1 VSRAGSLI
9 GATRMTPELESAAP
23 AETTEAASSLGVSM
37 QAEGLEVRVIEATA
51 ETPDLITRATA
62 GDRQAFAELY
72 RQYMPTVYK
81 FLYYRMGN
89 NKAVAEDMTAEVFLR
104 ALRKITD
111 FNWTGADFGSW
122 LLRIARNL
130 VLDNAKSSR
139 ARLEILNDEMPEDSA
154 GEDRST
160 ESAVMENLDNQHIYT
175 AIKQLSPDQRDV
187 ITMRFIQGMDVSA
200 VADAMGKKEGTV
212 RTLQFR
218 GLKALQK
225 LLVKDGF
232 NAPDMSSIRPGGVR
246 LSENGRGGGRTE
258 SEAARFGVAEG
269 ER

>member
-1 VSRAGSLI
+1 
-9 GATRMTPELESAAP
+9 MTPELESASP
-23 AETTEAASSLGVSM
+23 AETTSEGSSLRVGVPS
-37 QAEGLEVRVIEATA
+37 EGLEVSLTEESPAI
-51 ETPDLITRATA
+51 PDLIARATT
-62 GDRQAFAELY
+62 GDRQAFAALY
-72 RQYMPTVYK
+72 REYMPTVYK
-81 FLYYRMGN
+81 FLYYRMGS

-104 ALRKITD
+104 ALRKVGD

-160 ESAVMENLDNQHIYT
+160 ESAVLENLDNQRIYK
-175 AIKQLSPDQRDV
+175 AITQLSPDQRDV

-200 VADAMGKKEGTV
+200 VAEAMGKKEGTV

-225 LLVKDGF
+225 LLVKGGF
-232 NAPDMSSIRPGGVR
+232 LLEEAGVIRPGGVR

-269 ER
+269 DR

>member
-1 VSRAGSLI
+1 
-9 GATRMTPELESAAP
+9 MTPELESAAP
-23 AETTEAASSLGVSM
+23 AETMETTSSLAVSM
-37 QAEGLEVRVIEATA
+37 PSQGVEVRVTEESP
-51 ETPDLITRATA
+51 ETPDLIARATA
-62 GDRQAFAELY
+62 GDRQAFAALY

-104 ALRKITD
+104 ALRKVTD

-139 ARLEILNDEMPEDSA
+139 ARLEMLNDEIPEDSC

-160 ESAVMENLDNQHIYT
+160 ESAVMENLDNQHIYK

-187 ITMRFIQGMDVSA
+187 ITMRFIQGMDVA
-200 VADAMGKKEGTV
+200 DVAQAMGKKEGTV

-232 NAPDMSSIRPGGVR
+232 AASDSSPILPGGVR
-246 LSENGRGGGRTE
+246 LSENGRGSGRTE